1 MDLFEKFINVITA
14 FEDNNVEY
22 KLIGDFAVV
31 LHGFPRLTQDID
43 IFIRPEKN
51 NIDNL
56 KTALKQVFDDPAIE
70 EITPEELNRYPVIRY
85 GTPDGFNIDL
95 IAKIGEVFSFDDVIC
110 EKRIIDGQSIKIATT
125 ESLIKLKENTMR
137 DVDSIDLQFL
147 RKKQK
152 NKNDG

>member
-1 MDLFEKFINVITA
+1 MDLFEKFINVIAA

-22 KLIGDFAVV
+22 ILIGGFAVV

-70 EITPEELNRYPVIRY
+70 EITLEELNRYPVIRY

-110 EKRIIDGQSIKIATT
+110 EKHIIEGQSIKIATT

-137 DVDSIDLQFL
+137 EVDAIDLQFL

>member
-1 MDLFEKFINVITA
+1 MDLFEKFINVIAA
-14 FEDNNVEY
+14 FEDNNVDY
-22 KLIGDFAVV
+22 ILIGGFAVV

-43 IFIRPEKN
+43 IFIRPKKN

-56 KTALKQVFDDPAIE
+56 KIALKQVFDDPAID
-70 EITPEELNRYPVIRY
+70 EITLEELNRYPVIRY

-95 IAKIGEVFSFDDVIC
+95 IAKIGEIFSFDDVIC
-110 EKRIIDGQSIKIATT
+110 EKHIIEGQSIKIATT

-137 DVDSIDLQFL
+137 EVDAIDLQFL

-152 NKNDG
+152 NKNDD

>member
-22 KLIGDFAVV
+22 ILIGGFAVV

-70 EITPEELNRYPVIRY
+70 EITLEELNRYPVIRY

-110 EKRIIDGQSIKIATT
+110 EKHIIEGQSIKIATT

-137 DVDSIDLQFL
+137 DVDTIDLQFL